1 MAPARVLILGLFAL
15 FSAMMAAAPARAQQ
29 SEGWDRY
36 LGRPRG
42 PYRGQVVDAETK
54 APLAG
59 AVVVARWMRDRI
71 APLHLT
77 SEHHA
82 VREVV
87 TDSEGRFVLDATDVE
102 VGAPRHIHHPEFL
115 IFVPGYGSYPSK
127 HVSPKGFTGGI
138 FWGSGTVVELP
149 RLANPQDRRNQL
161 RSFGPYSYSEQPFRE
176 IPELMLRINVER
188 TALGLQ
194 PYPSE

>member
-1 MAPARVLILGLFAL
+1 MSAWLGLLAL
-15 FSAMMAAAPARAQQ
+15 CGALVAAAVPARAQE
-29 SEGWDRY
+29 SDGWDRY

-42 PYRGQVVDAETK
+42 PSRGQVVDAETK

-71 APLHLT
+71 APLHLM

-87 TDSEGRFVLDATDVE
+87 TDSEGRFVLEATDVE

-115 IFVPGYGSYPSK
+115 IFIPGYGSYPRK

-149 RLANPQDRRNQL
+149 RLRDPMERRTQL
-161 RSFGPYSYSEQPFRE
+161 LLFGPSDFSDQPFKE
-176 IPELMLRINVER
+176 LPELVSRVNAERI
-188 TALGLQ
+188 AIGLD
-194 PYPSE
+194 PHKAPE

>member
-1 MAPARVLILGLFAL
+1 MSAWLGQLAL
-15 FSAMMAAAPARAQQ
+15 CGALVAAAEPARAQQ

-87 TDSEGRFVLDATDVE
+87 TDSEGRFILTPRTSKWGRPGTSTIRSSSSSFRATGRTLASTCPRRASQAESSGDPE
-102 VGAPRHIHHPEFL
+102 QSSSCPGWQTHRTVGISCAHSDLTAIRNNPFGRFL
-115 IFVPGYGSYPSK
+115 S
-127 HVSPKGFTGGI
+127 
-138 FWGSGTVVELP
+138 
-149 RLANPQDRRNQL
+149 
-161 RSFGPYSYSEQPFRE
+161 
-176 IPELMLRINVER
+176 
-188 TALGLQ
+188 
-194 PYPSE
+194 

>member
-1 MAPARVLILGLFAL
+1 MSAWLGLLALCGALMATTVPAPA
-15 FSAMMAAAPARAQQ
+15 QE
-29 SEGWDRY
+29 SEGWSRY

-59 AVVVARWMRDRI
+59 AVVVARWMRDRVV
-71 APLHLT
+71 PMHSM

-102 VGAPRHIHHPEFL
+102 VGAPRRLHHPEFL
-115 IFVPGYGSYPSK
+115 IFIPGYGSYPYK
-127 HVSPKGFTGGI
+127 YVSPKGFTGGI
-138 FWGSGTVVELP
+138 FWGSGTIVELP
-149 RLANPQDRRNQL
+149 RLVDRTERRNEL
-161 RSFGPYSYSEQPFRE
+161 RFFGPHRFSEKPFRE
-176 IPELMLRINVER
+176 LPEFVRRFNEERI
-188 TALGLQ
+188 ALGLE
-194 PYPSE
+194 PVSPPE

>member
-1 MAPARVLILGLFAL
+1 MSAWLGLLAL
-15 FSAMMAAAPARAQQ
+15 CGALVAAAVPARAQE
-29 SEGWDRY
+29 SDGWDRY

-71 APLHLT
+71 APLHLM

-87 TDSEGRFVLDATDVE
+87 TDSEGRFVLEATDVE

-115 IFVPGYGSYPSK
+115 IFIPGYGSYPRK

-138 FWGSGTVVELP
+138 FEGSGTVVELP
-149 RLANPQDRRNQL
+149 RLTDRMERRNEL
-161 RSFGPYSYSEQPFRE
+161 RLFDPHSFSAKPFKE
-176 IPELMLRINVER
+176 LPEFVSSFNEERI
-188 TALGLQ
+188 ALGLE
-194 PYPSE
+194 PLSPLE

>member
-1 MAPARVLILGLFAL
+1 MSAWLGLLAL
-15 FSAMMAAAPARAQQ
+15 CGALLAAAPAWAQE

-42 PYRGQVVDAETK
+42 PYRGQVVDAQTK

-71 APLHLT
+71 APLHLM

-102 VGAPRHIHHPEFL
+102 VGAPRRTHRPAFL
-115 IFVPGYGSYPSK
+115 VFMPGYGSYPRK

-138 FWGSGTVVELP
+138 FEGSGTVVELP
-149 RLANPQDRRNQL
+149 RLTDREERRKHL
-161 RSFGPYSYSEQPFRE
+161 LLFGPSDFSDQPFKE
-176 IPELMLRINVER
+176 LPELVSRVNAERIAV
-188 TALGLQ
+188 GLD
-194 PYPSE
+194 PHKSPE